1 MNTVYGLH
9 LSDELEKRML
19 RCRAPVRDAI
29 RGRLREIATGAAK
42 GPQRVKAAAV
52 KVPPLRFY
60 VYEGFRIAY
69 RLDAESR
76 RVVVLDIERLPVD

>member
-29 RGRLREIATGAAK
+29 RGRLREIATGAGEAPRR
-42 GPQRVKAAAV
+42 GKAAAV
-52 KVPPLRFY
+52 REPPLRFY
-60 VYEGFRIAY
+60 VYEGLRIGY